1 MSLSQQVAKRTWKL
15 VAFSS
20 MRPSPPRLLP
30 AKEPSQSESP
40 AAARRRRD
48 QYASNSAQP
57 SIIEKTTRT
66 LKTGPNSV
74 STVESSTTIAVGNDM
89 YTIGECVETVGW
101 VGRSGGARSLPGI
114 AGRCLAMLACVPLL
128 IRLEEKAGINGVC
141 ILFC

>member
-1 MSLSQQVAKRTWKL
+1 MAPPP
-15 VAFSS
+15 
-20 MRPSPPRLLP
+20 RPSPPRLLP
-30 AKEPSQSESP
+30 AKEPPQSESP

-89 YTIGECVETVGW
+89 YTIGECVGGPERRGALAPRDRRQMLGNVG
-101 VGRSGGARSLPGI
+101 
-114 AGRCLAMLACVPLL
+114 MTLL